1 MQIIENIILIFFIYY
16 VIIIIQNKV
25 IGRNNLV
32 KLLAKIFVRDSG
44 NISSPEVREA
54 YGTLCGTMGI
64 FFNILL
70 FGIKFFAGLISGAI
84 SVMADAF
91 NNLTDAG
98 SSVIT
103 LIGFRM
109 SGQKPDKHHPFGHGR
124 IEYISGL
131 IVSFIIILV
140 GFELGKTS
148 VEKIISP
155 VEVEFSVTAVIILVC
170 SVIIKAYMAFYNFSI
185 GKKISSSAMRA
196 TAQDSLSDCI
206 ATGSVLL
213 CLVVSRFANVN
224 IDAYCGLAVSAFIMF
239 SGIRS
244 AKETMDPLLGAP
256 PSKEFID
263 EIAEIVY
270 AHDGVEGIH
279 DLIVHDYGPGR
290 TMISLH
296 AEVPADANLLETHDM
311 IDNIEKDLREKLKC
325 DAVIHMDPI
334 ATDDTHTL
342 EVREKIVALVGCID
356 SRLTIHDFRMVK
368 GPTHTNVLFDVV
380 VPFEVKK
387 SEEEIRENIET
398 IVKTIDKNYYSVVNI
413 DKYYM

>member
-1 MQIIENIILIFFIYY
+1 MIN
-16 VIIIIQNKV
+16 
-25 IGRNNLV
+25 
-32 KLLAKIFVRDSG
+32 LLAKIFVRDAG
-44 NISSPEVREA
+44 NISSPEVRA
-54 YGTLCGTMGI
+54 SYGTLCGTVGI
-64 FFNILL
+64 IFNIIL
-70 FGIKFFAGLISGAI
+70 FAIKFFAGLISGAI

-109 SGQKPDKHHPFGHGR
+109 SGQKPDKDHPFGHGR
-124 IEYISGL
+124 IEYVSGL

-140 GFELGKTS
+140 GFELGKS
-148 VEKIISP
+148 SLEKIFSP
-155 VEVEFSVTAVIILVC
+155 QAVEFSTVAVIILVC
-170 SVIIKAYMAFYNFSI
+170 SVLIKAYMAFYNFRI
-185 GKKISSSAMRA
+185 GKKIASAAMRA
-196 TAQDSLSDCI
+196 TAQDSLSDCV
-206 ATGSVLL
+206 ATSSVLL
-213 CLVVSRFANVN
+213 CLLISRFANIN
-224 IDAYCGLAVSAFIMF
+224 IDAYCGLAVSAFIIF

-244 AKETMDPLLGAP
+244 AKETMNPLLGAP
-256 PSKEFID
+256 PSKELID

-279 DLIVHDYGPGR
+279 DLVVHDYGPGR

-334 ATDDTHTL
+334 ATDDEHTL
-342 EVREKIVALVGCID
+342 EVRAKIVALVGCID

-387 SEEEIRENIET
+387 SETEIRQNIET
-398 IVKTIDKNYYSVVNI
+398 IVKTIDSSYYSVINI
-413 DKYYM
+413 DKFYV